1 MIKKHIISKLFCIS
15 VLSLSSCNFIKKG
28 TLAQMFSCEFCE
40 FFKNSFLYRTPPVA
54 ASEKRKHIYLEGWH
68 YETFKVLYTFFSD
81 FVSTLVI
88 KEYAKCDPISK
99 SNTGQVEAKWR
110 QDAKNLSRIVTENG
124 DIFASFIPSNLKQ
137 LTHKLHHPIE
147 L

>member
-1 MIKKHIISKLFCIS
+1 MSKTISKQIIKTTRHRNKFLKKLEMIKKHIISKLFCIS

-99 SNTGQVEAKWR
+99 SNTGQVI
-110 QDAKNLSRIVTENG
+110 LSTVNYINHSS
-124 DIFASFIPSNLKQ
+124 ILMKQ
-137 LTHKLHHPIE
+137 
-147 L
+147 